1 MGVLDDAQTSTIKTM
16 KQQKWCVTGAAGFLG
31 SHVIEQLVQNNQSV
45 LAIDDLSWG
54 QEKHLAPLTKSKQH
68 RFAKIDIRHEQKIE
82 EELNAFRPDGIVH
95 LAALHYIP
103 EAIKHPTL
111 ALDINVR
118 GTQSMLKAAR
128 HCGYQTFFFASTG
141 DVYEKTD
148 ADNEEAHTPTKPYN
162 IYGLSKL
169 FGENLMHLEQSQLI
183 DKKMIVG
190 RIYNLIG
197 PRETNPHIIPEIIKQ
212 LKTDKTK
219 LSLGNI
225 WPMRDYV
232 PVNECARAII
242 DLCSLSTDALT
253 TVNIATGVGQ
263 SVEVLIQQIEKI
275 LGHTICVEKDI
286 SKVRSVERARLV
298 ANVSQLKKCIG
309 WTPTSRVES
318 VLRELLLSEGF
329 ECL

>member
-1 MGVLDDAQTSTIKTM
+1 M
-16 KQQKWCVTGAAGFLG
+16 KYKKWCVTGAAGFLG
-31 SHVIEQLVQNNQSV
+31 SHVIEQLTQNNQTV
-45 LAIDDLSWG
+45 LALDDLSWG
-54 QEKHLAPLTKSKQH
+54 HEKHLDPLKKSNLN
-68 RFAKIDIRHEQKIE
+68 RFAKIDIRDEQKVE
-82 EELNAFRPDGIVH
+82 VELQQFRPDFVVH

-103 EAIKHPTL
+103 EAIKNPSL

-118 GTQSMLKAAR
+118 GSQSVFKAAR
-128 HCGYQTFFFASTG
+128 NCGCQTLFFASTG
-141 DVYEKTD
+141 DVYEKSD
-148 ADNEEAHTPTKPYN
+148 ADNHELETPTKPYN

-169 FGENLMHLEQSQLI
+169 FGEGLVQLEQSQFQ

-212 LKTDKTK
+212 LKANKNK

-225 WPMRDYV
+225 WPIRDYV

-242 DLCSLSTDALT
+242 DLCVKTVDPLT

-263 SVEVLIQQIEKI
+263 SVEMLIQQIEKI
-275 LGHTICVEKDI
+275 LGHSIVVEKDP
-286 SKVRSVERARLV
+286 SKVRGVERARLV
-298 ANVSQLKKCIG
+298 ANVAKLKKLIG

-318 VLRELLLSEGF
+318 ILRELLVSEGF
-329 ECL
+329 KPL